1 MIESDKKQS
10 IEIHR
15 NEPYTLSYTKYF
27 KGTKQLAMHFKDKDL
42 EIIENVRKFS
52 STNKEGGY
60 DEVFSNDKQTLFGG
74 ISKQISFLF
83 PPNIR
88 AFQNRIGFRYYMNNP
103 LLSGNQET
111 PYFTLVIIGNRKF
124 IILEKDSEI
133 EDWEGNTFKIKE
145 LNCLNIILNIIH
157 NKIVESKND
166 FILPNT
172 IAEILGFIYAA
183 KTIQNE
189 KIEIMDPYYPSPFIP
204 KTMTEDFKNNFNK
217 IYLEPIIYDKHASLL
232 LIIFEKAK
240 EGYTIRK
247 NILFDMGGRHYKN
260 FINENFI
267 FLDGMLC
274 NLKKFPENQIQYGN
288 SCSMWLY
295 ASILTLLENKFVIP
309 PENDL
314 LVKIINKV
322 YELYNIEERDIIFDK
337 NSNKINKQRL
347 VENIAKNKFVSYK
360 IALKNFINIIGI
372 GKQFYCS
379 QLTDYL
385 GIYQK
390 IYYEQRNK
398 LDLYKINNEYNKVIF
413 NKSIINSE
421 LIKEFED
428 YINIWTL
435 TFDQLIMEK
444 IDKLKILSKPFTK
457 DSLSKVNLS
466 IKEYE
471 EFLEKI
477 TNKLHPDTEKILFT
491 RKKLHKLYFDSSD
504 IFLGLLDY

>member
-1 MIESDKKQS
+1 MIESNKKLS

-15 NEPYTLSYTKYF
+15 NEPYILSYTKYF
-27 KGTKQLAMHFKDKDL
+27 KGTKQLTMHFKDKDL
-42 EIIENVRKFS
+42 EIIDNVRKFS
-52 STNKEGGY
+52 SIDKEGGY
-60 DEVFSNDKQTLFGG
+60 DEVFSNDKQVLFGG
-74 ISKQISFLF
+74 ISNQISFLF

-103 LLSGNQET
+103 LISGNQKN
-111 PYFTLVIIGNRKF
+111 PYYTLVIIGNRKF

-157 NKIVESKND
+157 NKIVEAKND

-183 KTIQNE
+183 KTIQKE

-204 KTMTEDFKNNFNK
+204 KTMTEDFKNNLNK

-232 LIIFEKAK
+232 LIIFEKAN
-240 EGYTIRK
+240 EGYITRK
-247 NILFDMGGRHYKN
+247 NILFDMEGRHYKN
-260 FINENFI
+260 FINENSI

-288 SCSMWLY
+288 TCSMWLY
-295 ASILTLLENKFVIP
+295 ASILTLLENKIQIP

-314 LVKIINKV
+314 LFKIINKI
-322 YELYNIEERDIIFDK
+322 YELYKIDERDIILDI
-337 NSNKINKQRL
+337 NSDNINKERF

-360 IALKNFINIIGI
+360 IALKNFINIKGI

-385 GIYQK
+385 GKYQK
-390 IYYEQRNK
+390 IYYEQRNE
-398 LDLYKINNEYNKVIF
+398 LDLYKINNEYNKVVF
-413 NKSIINSE
+413 NKSIINSD
-421 LIKEFED
+421 LIKESEE
-428 YINIWTL
+428 YIKIWKF
-435 TFDQLIMEK
+435 TFDQLIIEQL
-444 IDKLKILSKPFTK
+444 DKLKLLSKPFTK
-457 DSLSKVNLS
+457 DSLSKINIS

-471 EFLEKI
+471 EALEEI
-477 TNKLHPDTEKILFT
+477 TNKLSPDNEKILFT
-491 RKKLHKLYFDSSD
+491 RNKLHKLYFDSSD